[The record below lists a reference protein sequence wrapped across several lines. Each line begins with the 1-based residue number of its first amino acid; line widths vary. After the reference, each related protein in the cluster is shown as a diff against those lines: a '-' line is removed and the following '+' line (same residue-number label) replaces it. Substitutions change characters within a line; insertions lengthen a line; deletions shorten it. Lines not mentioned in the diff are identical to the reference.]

1 MSLAELSI
9 KRPVFISCI
18 IILTLVVGYISL
30 KKMPVNLFPDTEFPI
45 VSVYTSYEGAAP
57 REIEQQIS
65 KKLEKEISTIPNLKS
80 VKSIS
85 SESISHVIAEFNI
98 GTNIQDA
105 KREIQDKLSL
115 IKNKLP
121 KDANEPIVRTVDP
134 ASQPIIILSL
144 TGNMPA
150 NKLYDII
157 DDEIKNTIEQT
168 EGVGLVKIMGGQKQ
182 IVSVNLDR
190 NKLKKHNLSAT
201 SVVNQISL
209 AGENIPL
216 GNYNDLKEDVTY
228 RTLGEYNTL
237 DELKKA
243 VVSFV
248 GNDVPITLAEIADI
262 DFSLKEKEY
271 KTYINNKPSVFIF
284 AYRQSG
290 KNIIE
295 VVDTITKQIPLLNN
309 KLKRIDSSLELSLV
323 RDDAKLIKA
332 NVRDVKET
340 IIIGIILTIVVVY
353 FFLGSIRS
361 TIITGLALPNS
372 LLGAF
377 ILMYIFGFSINVMS
391 LLALSLAVGL
401 LIDDAIVVREN
412 IFRHIQLG
420 TNPATASVHGTKE
433 VTLAVI
439 GTSLTI
445 LAVFG
450 PVAFLYGIVGQ
461 FFKEF
466 GLTICFAMII
476 SLFDALTI
484 APMMSTY
491 FSGKIK
497 TKKEIKEEYSNQTR
511 IKKIL
516 NSLVI
521 FQDYL
526 ETKYIKILKFS
537 IIHPI
542 IVLSTSLFIF
552 FASIYSIS
560 YLPKTFLPAQDHGE
574 FNVTLEL
581 EAGTP
586 LEKMDEISK
595 KVTSVLQTIPEIDKI
610 TTIVGSEAANTT
622 RFFIS
627 LLPDSKRDLNTTDIK
642 KIVAEK
648 LKPFDYAKPLVTDID
663 MVGVGLRPFNL
674 NISGKNDAQLEK
686 IANSVFNYLQKH
698 EGLNGV
704 EISTAHGKPEL
715 QVKLDHK
722 KADILGI
729 SSSIMGQELR
739 IQIDGATPTI
749 LKDNIN
755 DKEYDIVVKVQEDQR
770 NLESNFQNIYIPN
783 INQTLL
789 KLSTFAELVKA
800 TSPTSIKRENKVKY
814 IQISADINPDGK
826 GMAKVMSD
834 IENFLQNEIKM
845 PPDITYSF
853 VGQSESFQ
861 ELIQNMIIALSLGIL
876 FIYLVL
882 ASLYES
888 YIIPLTIMLVI
899 PLAVIGAFFGLLITN
914 HSLDL
919 FSMIGCILL
928 LGLATKNSILLVDY
942 ANQKLNQGYSR
953 VDAII
958 SAGQTRLRPILMTT
972 VALIAGMIPVA
983 VGINEASKQR
993 TSMGIAIIGGLI
1005 SSTILTLV
1013 VIPAAFIYIDKMR
1026 MWGRAKLKLD
1036 TIDKKI

>member
-18 IILTLVVGYISL
+18 ITLTLVVGYISL

-57 REIEQQIS
+57 REVEQQVS
-65 KKLEKEISTIPNLKS
+65 KKIEKEISTIPNLKS

-85 SESISHVIAEFNI
+85 SENISQVIAEFNI

-105 KREIQDKLSL
+105 KRDIRDTLSL
-115 IKNKLP
+115 IRNKLP

-134 ASQPIIILSL
+134 SSQPIMILSL
-144 TGNMPA
+144 TGDIPA
-150 NKLYDII
+150 HKLYDVI
-157 DDEIKNTIEQT
+157 DDDIKNIIEQT
-168 EGVGLVKIMGGQKQ
+168 NGVGLVKIMGGQKQ
-182 IVSVNLDR
+182 EVTVSLDR
-190 NKLKKHNLSAT
+190 NKLKKHNISAT
-201 SVVNQISL
+201 AVVKQIGL
-209 AGENIPL
+209 AGENVPL
-216 GNYNDLKEDVTY
+216 GNFIGLNQEIIY
-228 RTLGEYNTL
+228 RTLGEYNSIN
-237 DELKKA
+237 DLKKA
-243 VVSFV
+243 IVSFV
-248 GNDVPITLAEIADI
+248 GNDIPITLAEVADI
-262 DFSLKEKEY
+262 NFTLKEKDY
-271 KTYINNKPSVFIF
+271 KAYINGKPSVFIF

-295 VVDTITKQIPLLNN
+295 VVNSITKQIPSINN
-309 KLKRIDSSLELSLV
+309 KLKLIDNSLELSLV

-340 IIIGIILTIVVVY
+340 IIIGIILTVIVV
-353 FFLGSIRS
+353 FLFLGSMRS

-377 ILMYIFGFSINVMS
+377 ILMYLCGFSINVMS

-466 GLTICFAMII
+466 GLTICFAMLI

-491 FSGKIK
+491 FSGQVK
-497 TKKEIKEEYSNQTR
+497 TKKEIKAEYNQQSK
-511 IKKIL
+511 INKIL
-516 NSLVI
+516 HSVVI
-521 FQDYL
+521 LQDYL
-526 ETKYIKILKFS
+526 ESKYTKILKFS
-537 IIHPI
+537 LIHPV
-542 IVLSTSLFIF
+542 IVLSASMLIF
-552 FASIYSIS
+552 FASIYSIT

-574 FNVTLEL
+574 FNLTLEL

-586 LEKMDEISK
+586 LDKMDEVSQKVISTLK
-595 KVTSVLQTIPEIDKI
+595 TIPQIDKV
-610 TTIVGSEAANTT
+610 TTIVGSNGSNTSK
-622 RFFIS
+622 FFIS
-627 LLPDSKRDLNTTDIK
+627 LVPDHERDLNTTDIK
-642 KIVAEK
+642 KIVGEK
-648 LKPFDYAKPLVTDID
+648 LKPFSYANPLVTDID
-663 MVGVGLRPFNL
+663 MVGAGLRPFNL
-674 NISGKNDAQLEK
+674 NISGKNDTVLDE
-686 IANSVFNYLQKH
+686 IANTVFKHLQNNQ
-698 EGLNGV
+698 GLTGV
-704 EISTAHGKPEL
+704 EISTAKGKPEL
-715 QVKLDHK
+715 QVKLDHN

-729 SSSIMGQELR
+729 SSIMMGQELR
-739 IQIDGATPTI
+739 IQIDGASPTV
-749 LKDNIN
+749 LRDN
-755 DKEYDIVVKVQEDQR
+755 DKEYDIIVKVQEDQR
-770 NLESNFQNIYIPN
+770 NLEQNFDNIYIPN

-789 KLSTFAELVKA
+789 KLSSFAELVKT
-800 TSPTSIKRENKVKY
+800 TSPASIKRENKAKY
-814 IQISADINPDGK
+814 IQISADINPNGP

-834 IENFLQNEIKM
+834 IENLLKNEIKI
-845 PPDITYSF
+845 PPDINYSF

-942 ANQKLNQGYSR
+942 ANQKLKQGYSQ

-958 SAGQTRLRPILMTT
+958 SAGQTRLRPILMTS

-983 VGINEASKQR
+983 IGINEASKQR

-1005 SSTILTLV
+1005 SSTILTLI
-1013 VIPAAFIYIDKMR
+1013 VIPSAFIYIDKMR

-1036 TIDKKI
+1036 IINKNI